1 MRTKFNGIFFFL
13 VVALLVAT
21 PSFSQTFGQ
30 ITGLVTDTSG
40 GVLVGAAV
48 TVTNPQTSFTRTETT
63 NGSGLYS
70 FPNLLPGLYDVRVA
84 TQGFQSVIR
93 NGVELQVEQVARLDF
108 QLQVGGV
115 AEAVEVT
122 GGAPLLNT
130 EDATIGTVIENQRIV
145 DLPLNGRNFLQLV
158 GLSSNVSTGFGSGGQ
173 SSSRLGGDR
182 STQQISISGNRREWT
197 NFSLDGMSNTEVD
210 FNTYLILPSID
221 ALQEFKVQTGVY
233 SAEFGREVGQVN
245 VSTKSGTN
253 DYHGTL
259 FEFLRNNALDAR
271 PFGFTKSVPISSP
284 FKWNQFGFT
293 LGGPIQIPKL
303 FNGKNR
309 LFFMANYEGFRLR
322 NQTQGVYNVPSVA
335 MRGGDFSQILPGT
348 IISDFSNNQPFE
360 NNRIPTTRLDRTSL
374 KLLEFYPTPNQ
385 PGSALVSNFLS
396 LQSNVTNKDQ
406 FNTRVD
412 YVESAKSNWFARF
425 SWTDEYILNPALYLN
440 GHITSTT
447 AHQGLIDNTRILRP
461 TLVNEFRMGVNHF
474 FNTIGGQLNNI
485 RDPIKEFGI
494 AVPDPPAIAWGTP
507 AVGILGFSGFGD
519 DSNSPYV
526 NHNYTFQWTDNVSWT
541 LGAHSVKFGADIRR
555 DRFSQEGNQ
564 FPRSSPG
571 FQNQATGY
579 GFADYMLGYMYNNS
593 DAAGLANTQLRAT
606 SQAYYITDSWR
617 ARPNLTITAGL
628 RYEFVPPW
636 SDRGSSLLN
645 VQVPLNVAVANV
657 SDPKLHPVF
666 VREGTGDFYQ
676 GMPIRFNPAIAIARD
691 GRLGDRLVQSDSTN
705 FAPRLGIAWSPSS
718 KWTVRIGS
726 GIFFAQDI
734 GNSVFD
740 MGRNFVGRFTV
751 TQSNHNLS
759 WQNPIGANGV
769 TPCGNI
775 APLVCINQPLAL
787 VHNYDR
793 KTPYIVQ
800 YEANI
805 QRQLSNSTA
814 LEIGY
819 LGSQGRRLQR
829 FSYLANQPLLGTAPL
844 AQRWPFPE
852 FGLVQGVINGGASN
866 YHSLAAKI
874 TRRYANGLSVLSGYT
889 FSKSIDN
896 GSGVRTLGSDPL
908 FPQNAYCLSCE
919 RGRSVFDQHHRF
931 VTSVVYALPFGK
943 GRAYLNQGFASKVVG
958 GWDLNSIFTLASGF
972 PLTVVPGSDR
982 SQTSTGYD
990 RTNATGISPVLDN
1003 PTPGEWFNIQAFAL
1017 QPLNTYGNAGR
1028 NVAQGPGIFD
1038 WDFSTLKNFYFTE
1051 KRYLQFRFEVFN
1063 FLNHPNF
1070 GDPNLTL
1077 GNNRLDNSSGV
1088 GVPIP
1093 GTGSFGTIT
1102 STRTGIDMREL
1113 QFSLKLIF

>member
-1 MRTKFNGIFFFL
+1 MRTRIDGICFFL
-13 VVALLVAT
+13 VLAFAT
-21 PSFSQTFGQ
+21 PSFGQTFGQ
-30 ITGLVTDTSG
+30 ITGLVTDASG

-48 TVTNPQTSFTRTETT
+48 TVTNPQTSFTRTENT

-70 FPNLLPGLYDVRVA
+70 FPNLLPGLYDVRVTA
-84 TQGFQSVIR
+84 QGFQGVIR
-93 NGVELQVEQVARLDF
+93 RGVELQVEQVARLDF
-108 QLQVGGV
+108 QLQVGAV
-115 AEAVEVT
+115 TEAVEVT
-122 GGAPLLNT
+122 TGAPLLNT
-130 EDATIGTVIENQRIV
+130 EDASIGTVIENQRIV

-158 GLSSNVSTGFGSGGQ
+158 GLSSNVSTGFGNGGQ

-197 NFSLDGMSNTEVD
+197 NFTLDGMSNTEVD

-253 DYHGTL
+253 EYHGTL
-259 FEFLRNNALDAR
+259 YEFLRNNALDAR
-271 PFGFTKSVPISSP
+271 PFGFTKTVPVSSP
-284 FKWNQFGFT
+284 FKWNQYGFT

-303 FNGKNR
+303 FDGKNR
-309 LFFMANYEGFRLR
+309 LFFMANFEGFRLR
-322 NQTQGVYNVPSVA
+322 NQTQGVYNVPSAA
-335 MRGGDFSQILPGT
+335 MRSGDFSQILPGT
-348 IISDFSNNQPFE
+348 PITDFTNNSAPYP
-360 NNRIPTTRLDRTSL
+360 NNRLPLSSLDPTSVG
-374 KLLEFYPTPNQ
+374 LLQFYPAPNQ
-385 PGSALVSNFLS
+385 PGTALVNNYLS
-396 LQSNVTNKDQ
+396 LQNNVTNKDQ

-412 YVESAKSNWFARF
+412 YVESAQSNWFARF
-425 SWTDEYILNPALYLN
+425 SWSDEYILNPALYLN
-440 GHITSTT
+440 GHSTSTT
-447 AHQGLIDNTRILRP
+447 AHQALIDNTRIFNP
-461 TLVNEFRMGVNHF
+461 TLVNEFRMGFNHF
-474 FNTIGGQLNNI
+474 FNDIGGQLNNI
-485 RDPIKEFGI
+485 RDPIKELGI

-507 AVGILGFSGFGD
+507 AIGILGFSGFGD

-526 NHNYTFQWTDNVSWT
+526 NHNYTFQWTDNISWT

-606 SQAYYITDSWR
+606 SQAYYITDSWK
-617 ARPNLTITAGL
+617 ARSNLTISIGL

-636 SDRGSSLLN
+636 SDKGSSLMN
-645 VQVPLNVAVANV
+645 VQIPLNVAVANV

-691 GRLGDRLVQSDSTN
+691 GRLGDRLVQADFTN
-705 FAPRLGIAWSPSS
+705 FAPRLGIAWSPTS
-718 KWTVRIGS
+718 KWTVRLGS

-751 TQSNHNLS
+751 TQSNHNLT
-759 WQNPIGANGV
+759 WQNPILALGNNSCGV
-769 TPCGNI
+769 S

-793 KTPYIVQ
+793 KTPYIIQ
-800 YEANI
+800 NELNI
-805 QRQLSNSTA
+805 QRQLSGSTA
-814 LEIGY
+814 LEVGY
-819 LGSQGRRLQR
+819 LGSLGRRLQR
-829 FSYLANQPLLGTAPL
+829 FSYLANQPVLGTAPL

-852 FGLVQGVINGGASN
+852 FGLIQGVINGGAST
-866 YHSLAAKI
+866 YHSLAVKV
-874 TRRYANGLSVLSGYT
+874 TRRYANGLTVLSGYT
-889 FSKSIDN
+889 YSKSIDN

-908 FPQNAYCLSCE
+908 YPQNAYCLSCE
-919 RGRSVFDQHHRF
+919 RGRSVFDQQHRF

-943 GRAYLNQGFASKVVG
+943 GRPYLNQGFAGKVVG
-958 GWDLNSIFTLASGF
+958 GWDLNSILTLATGF

-1003 PTPGEWFNIQAFAL
+1003 PSPGEWFNVAAFAL
-1017 QPLNTYGNAGR
+1017 QPLGTYGNAGR

-1077 GNNRLDNSSGV
+1077 GNNRLDANGI
-1088 GVPIP
+1088 PIA

-1102 STRTGIDMREL
+1102 ATRAGIDMREL